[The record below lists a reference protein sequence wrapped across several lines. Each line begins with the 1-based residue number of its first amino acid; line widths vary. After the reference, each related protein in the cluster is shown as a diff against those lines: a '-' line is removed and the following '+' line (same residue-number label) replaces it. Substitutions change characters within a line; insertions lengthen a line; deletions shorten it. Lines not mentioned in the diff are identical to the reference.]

1 MGFDTVGT
9 PLLWGGFIL
18 FVLFMLALD
27 LGVFNRK
34 PHVISMKEA
43 AIWSAVW
50 IALAAVFNVG
60 LYFLFGTDHALEF
73 SAGYL
78 IEKALAVDNIFVF
91 LVIFRTFAVPA
102 NEQHRVLYWGVLGAL
117 VMRALFIFA
126 GGAFLQRFHW
136 AMYVFGGL
144 LVVTG
149 ARLLLSKHDDEH
161 PENNKILRW
170 VTHILPA
177 TREYHGDNFTV
188 VKEGKRY
195 ATPLLVALIAVEI
208 SDLIF
213 AVDSI
218 PAIFA
223 VTTDPFLV
231 FTSNIFAIMGLRSLY
246 FLLAGV
252 IDKFVYLKP
261 ALAVVLLFVG
271 VKMSIVD
278 LYKLPIV
285 ASLGVIVGILA
296 TAILASLWKQSA
308 TEKALQA
315 GRSPEEAPAGPAE
328 VTAVKR

>member
-1 MGFDTVGT
+1 VQIDTVGS

-18 FVLFMLALD
+18 FVLLMLALD

-34 PHVISMKEA
+34 PHVISVKEA
-43 AIWSAVW
+43 VVWSSVW
-50 IALAAVFNVG
+50 IALALLFNLGVY
-60 LYFLFGTDHALEF
+60 LMFGADRALEF
-73 SAGYL
+73 TAGYL

-91 LVIFRTFAVPA
+91 MVIFRAFAVPA

-117 VMRALFIFA
+117 VMRAIFIFA

-149 ARLLLSKHDDEH
+149 VRLLFGKHEPEH
-161 PENNKILRW
+161 PENNRMLRW
-170 VTHILPA
+170 VTHVMPA
-177 TREYHGDNFTV
+177 TREYHGDRFTV

-195 ATPLLVALIAVEI
+195 ATPLLVALIAVEV

-252 IDKFVYLKP
+252 VDKFVYLKP
-261 ALAVVLLFVG
+261 ALAIVLLFVG
-271 VKMSIVD
+271 IKMLIVD
-278 LYKLPIV
+278 LYKLPILV
-285 ASLGVIVGILA
+285 SLGVIVGILA
-296 TAILASLWKQSA
+296 AAIVASMWRQSVA
-308 TEKALQA
+308 ARSGEELHA
-315 GRSPEEAPAGPAE
+315 GRSPETPAG
-328 VTAVKR
+328 RGL